1 MPYPHVTQ
9 FETLERR
16 ASLAV
21 KTGARRSR
29 AVRPVRAWNRRLRR
43 RPMAASC

>member
-16 ASLAV
+16 ARLEV
-21 KTGARRSR
+21 VVARTQR
-29 AVRPVRAWNRRLRR
+29 AVRPVRAWKPRLRR
-43 RPMAASC
+43 RPAASAC